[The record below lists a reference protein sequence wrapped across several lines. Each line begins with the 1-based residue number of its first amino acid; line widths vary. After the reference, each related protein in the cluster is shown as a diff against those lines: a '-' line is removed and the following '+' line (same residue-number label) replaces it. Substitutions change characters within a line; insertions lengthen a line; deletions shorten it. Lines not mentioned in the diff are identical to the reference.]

1 MPSSVASAAAMADEM
16 ATVSCDSPAEGSAAA
31 AGGGCAEESAVNR
44 GRSEL
49 RGRGFSTLGS
59 ACARIF
65 MGDCDRIFI
74 GDCDCDAP
82 GDG

>member
-16 ATVSCDSPAEGSAAA
+16 ATVSCDRPTEGSAAA
-31 AGGGCAEESAVNR
+31 AAAGCGEESAVKR
-44 GRSEL
+44 GRSTREL
-49 RGRGFSTLGS
+49 RGRGFSTLGN
-59 ACARIF
+59 A
-65 MGDCDRIFI
+65 CDRIFM